1 MAEVARISP
10 QAQMLAEASGPL
22 ASRRSLL
29 QDLAEERVN
38 GRVISA
44 SQAERLLRA
53 TGLSIGSAE
62 DRRQA
67 AAIIRKVEAELAEAR
82 MVEVVDI
89 GLDETIARM
98 TARGEEVEDGEA
110 VEAEFIRDRFG
121 AVMRHQGEPMLKT
134 KRGRR
139 ISRVDGLRSLHRS
152 GALTDAEVGIANRV
166 RALAEAAR
174 PPISSGQINPVRVDG
189 GLAAT
194 SDDLVVAAIGRGD
207 ASVRLTMIMRAA
219 NPYSALLSAVVIEGK
234 SIRTCG
240 EDGNM
245 RRANAGRLKRILAT
259 ADGLQMV
266 RGNLRLAVL
275 P

>member
-10 QAQMLAEASGPL
+10 EAQRLAQASGPL
-22 ASRRSLL
+22 PTRQTVLK
-29 QDLAEERVN
+29 DLAEERVN

-44 SQAERLLRA
+44 CQADRLSRA
-53 TGLSIGSAE
+53 VGLSIGSAE

-82 MVEVVDI
+82 LVEVVDV
-89 GLDETIARM
+89 GLNETIGRM
-98 TARGEEVEDGEA
+98 KARGEEVEDGEA

-134 KRGRR
+134 RRGRR
-139 ISRVDGLRSLHRS
+139 ISKVDGLKSLHRS
-152 GALTDAEVGIANRV
+152 GALSDAELGIANRV
-166 RALAEAAR
+166 RILAEAAR

-194 SDDLVVAAIGRGD
+194 SDDLVAAAMSRGD
-207 ASVRLTMIMRAA
+207 ASMRLSMIMKAA
-219 NPYSALLSAVVIEGK
+219 NPYAALLSAVVIEGK

-240 EDGNM
+240 ADGNM
-245 RRANAGRLKRILAT
+245 RRANADRLKRILAV
-259 ADGLQMV
+259 ADGLRMV
-266 RGNLRLAVL
+266 RGNQRLAVL